1 VRLAIRRGGSG
12 EIYYRRR
19 IANNIDSTL
28 VRRYR
33 WGGQLTGYLKLKSGW
48 PHRIRRGRG
57 TGPAKRSTIIGK
69 NIGLAAYRLRTVGVL
84 AAVWTDLE

>member
-1 VRLAIRRGGSG
+1 MRLAIRRGGSG

-19 IANNIDSTL
+19 ITNNIDSTL
-28 VRRYR
+28 VRRHR
-33 WGGQLTGYLKLKSGW
+33 WGGIAKSGW

-84 AAVWTDLE
+84 AAV